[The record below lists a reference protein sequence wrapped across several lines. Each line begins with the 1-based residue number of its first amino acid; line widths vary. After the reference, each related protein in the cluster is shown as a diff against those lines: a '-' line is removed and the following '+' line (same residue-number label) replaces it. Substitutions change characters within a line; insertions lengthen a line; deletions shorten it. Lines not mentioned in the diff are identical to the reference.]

1 MPIEGLQHILCPV
14 DFSDLSAL
22 ALHYA
27 DALAKCS
34 GGKLSVVYANPF
46 LPPPFFDVTQIAEL
60 ELQFRQWHASAVSS
74 LRTFVNNTLGAR
86 AADVQ
91 ASVVEAAPV
100 DGILDGAAKSGAD
113 LIVVG
118 THGRS
123 GVNRLMMGS
132 VAERILRESSLPVL
146 TVRGDSPAPGEELR
160 IRRLLCAVDD
170 SGGARRALA
179 WAVRMAT
186 CFGATVEALYV
197 REKDAEH
204 AIADLDA
211 WIPKAIRG
219 QCEISCSVRAG
230 DAAEEIVAAAR
241 ETHPDILIIG
251 AHHRPF
257 HEASV
262 IGPTT
267 VLVVRH
273 SPCSVLSVTGRPI
286 PVDLGQAG

>member
-1 MPIEGLQHILCPV
+1 MSIEGLQLILCPV
-14 DFSDLSAL
+14 DFSELSGL
-22 ALHYA
+22 ALRYA

-46 LPPPFFDVTQIAEL
+46 LPPPFFDMAQVAEL

-86 AADVQ
+86 AAEVDC
-91 ASVVEAAPV
+91 SVVEASPV
-100 DGILDGAAKSGAD
+100 DGILDGAAKTGAD
-113 LIVVG
+113 LVVVG

-146 TVRGDSPAPGEELR
+146 TVRGDSLAPGEELR
-160 IRRLLCAVDD
+160 VRRLLCAVDD

-179 WAVRMAT
+179 WAVRMAR
-186 CFGATVEALYV
+186 CFGATVAVLHV

-204 AIADLDA
+204 AISDLDA
-211 WIPKAIRG
+211 WIPKAVRG
-219 QCEISCSVRAG
+219 QCEITSSVREG
-230 DAAEEIVAAAR
+230 QAAEAIVAAAR
-241 ETHPDILIIG
+241 EARPDILIIG

-257 HEASV
+257 HDASV

-273 SPCSVLSVTGRPI
+273 SPCPVLSVTGRPK
-286 PVDLGQAG
+286 PVE